1 MKKII
6 FYNFVIF
13 ITLYILAEVLSGSL
27 IFKKKLNC
35 SYLMCNKTYNFVTPF
50 DFYKDKKEVIYS
62 RDKYGFRG
70 RFKDFD
76 KIDILTVGG
85 STTDERF
92 LKLSDTW
99 SEKLESK
106 LNLNLNNIDVVNAG
120 IDGQSTYGHIW
131 NFEEWFAKLDNFKPK
146 YSLFYIG
153 INERLNLMHYDNH
166 YGVEINMNLLRKIKY
181 YIKKNNGITYKLIHH
196 IYKKFIL
203 NDKYIVN
210 SGVSHGKRVA
220 NYSLVNEEYSLS
232 KEYEIYLYRNLKVI
246 YEYSKKIGSEPIFI
260 TQKTLLGKYENQK
273 YLSIDKINNYLHEKY
288 IAEIIINFCSLYKVK
303 CLNLNNN
310 LDFLEEDMYDLVHT
324 TPSGSE
330 KIAQYIYLELKDYL
344 ILN

>member
-6 FYNFVIF
+6 FYNFIIF
-13 ITLYILAEVLSGSL
+13 IILYITVEVLSGSL
-27 IFKKKLNC
+27 AFKKKLNC

-50 DFYKDKKEVIYS
+50 DFYKNKKEVIYS

-70 RFKDFD
+70 RFKDLD

-92 LKLSDTW
+92 LKLGDTW

-106 LNLNLNNIDVVNAG
+106 FNHNKNNIDVVNSG

-153 INERLNLMHYDNH
+153 VNERLNLMHYDNH
-166 YGVEINMNLLRKIKY
+166 YGVEIKMNLFRKIKY
-181 YIKKNNGITYKLIHH
+181 LIKKNNGITYKLIHLV
-196 IYKKFIL
+196 YKKFFL
-203 NDKYIVN
+203 NNKYIVN
-210 SGVSHGKRVA
+210 SGVSHVKRES
-220 NYSLVNEEYSLS
+220 NYRLVNKDYTLS
-232 KEYEIYLYRNLKVI
+232 KEYEIYLNRNLKKI

-273 YLSIDKINNYLHEKY
+273 YFSVDNVNNYLHERY
-288 IAEIIINFCSLYKVK
+288 IAKIIIKFCLLYKVK
-303 CLNLNNN
+303 CIDLNNN

-324 TPSGSE
+324 SPSGSE
-330 KIAQYIYLELKDYL
+330 KIAEHIYFELKNYL
-344 ILN
+344 SFN

>member
-1 MKKII
+1 MKKIF
-6 FYNFVIF
+6 FYNFIIF
-13 ITLYILAEVLSGSL
+13 IILYISAEILSGSL
-27 IFKKKLNC
+27 LFKKKLNC

-50 DFYKDKKEVIYS
+50 DFYKNKEEVIYS
-62 RDKYGFRG
+62 RDKYGLRG
-70 RFKDFD
+70 RFKDLD

-131 NFEEWFAKLDNFKPK
+131 NFEEWFVKLDNFKPK
-146 YSLFYIG
+146 YSLFYVG

-166 YGVEINMNLLRKIKY
+166 YGVEIKMNLFRKIKY

-196 IYKKFIL
+196 IYKNFFL
-203 NDKYIVN
+203 NNKYVVN
-210 SGVSHGKRVA
+210 SGVSHAKREA
-220 NYSLVNEEYSLS
+220 NYNQVNKDYILPD
-232 KEYEIYLYRNLKVI
+232 EYEIYLNRNLKAI

-260 TQKTLLGKYENQK
+260 TQKTLLGKYYNQQ
-273 YLSIDKINNYLHEKY
+273 YFSIDDTNNYLHEKY
-288 IAEIIINFCSLYKVK
+288 IAKIIINFCSLYKVK
-303 CLNLNNN
+303 CIDLNKN
-310 LDFLEEDMYDLVHT
+310 LDFLEDDMYDLVHT
-324 TPSGSE
+324 SPSGSE
-330 KIAQYIYLELKDYL
+330 KIAQYVYFELKNYL
-344 ILN
+344 NFN